1 MNQILIGCEKSKK
14 NGHEKII
21 NTPFHHDH
29 ESDDVPPLCVH
40 GHHARGQ
47 QYISVFQN
55 NTNIVMS
62 YDSA

>member
-1 MNQILIGCEKSKK
+1 MNHIFIVCEKSKK
-14 NGHEKII
+14 NGYEII

-29 ESDDVPPLCVH
+29 ESDDVPHLCVH

-47 QYISVFQN
+47 QYISVLQN